1 LLHFNAR
8 WYPPP
13 AFYDRS
19 WRTGRWERTL
29 LDIPEGTNGE
39 NDTKRRKVAGEGD
52 DGDGDVAVSD
62 GDVAGP
68 ESPEKNGTRA
78 ENVARTV
85 EPSLCIVQV
94 DIATVALA
102 DGVYSRS
109 FEGSGTVIH
118 HSPDTGLGLVVV
130 DRNTVPV
137 ASCDIL
143 VSFAA
148 FPCESPGKV
157 EYLHPTHNFAIVSY
171 DASKLPKR
179 AADAVKPIAFAST
192 SDTVPPLRRGDEV
205 VLVGLSAQ
213 LRPMARLSAVTDA
226 TSSASIPSA
235 DIPRFRAVNEEVRL
249 FQLSYHMG
257 D

>member
-1 LLHFNAR
+1 M
-8 WYPPP
+8 
-13 AFYDRS
+13 
-19 WRTGRWERTL
+19 
-29 LDIPEGTNGE
+29 
-39 NDTKRRKVAGEGD
+39 
-52 DGDGDVAVSD
+52 
-62 GDVAGP
+62 
-68 ESPEKNGTRA
+68 
-78 ENVARTV
+78 

-118 HSPDTGLGLVVV
+118 HDPHTGLGLVVV

-171 DASKLPKR
+171 DASKLPKP